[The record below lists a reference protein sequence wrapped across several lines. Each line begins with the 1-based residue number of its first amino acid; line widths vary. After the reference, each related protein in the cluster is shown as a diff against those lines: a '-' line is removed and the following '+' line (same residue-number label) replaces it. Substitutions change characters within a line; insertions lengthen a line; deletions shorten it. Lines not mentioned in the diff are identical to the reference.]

1 MRYSY
6 YVIFFCVVNYI
17 MSQVLWIVNSLHSAS
32 YKDMSTLSS
41 RQGMRNVIAMN
52 VSHAQNK

>member
-17 MSQVLWIVNSLHSAS
+17 MSQVLWIVNSLHGAS
-32 YKDMSTLSS
+32 YKDMSTPSS